1 MVTNTI
7 NKKLTANQ
15 AWCLSECLAAYAMH
29 APDEP
34 IFEFGYN
41 PDTKFAYIALH
52 NGVQIIKSHNTRVQY
67 IATQVYNQ
75 MDIGERKFESYDEA
89 EEMYRFNEIRPDMA
103 NYEFNGIGLSTANYE
118 Y

>member
-7 NKKLTANQ
+7 SKSLTGNQ
-15 AWCLSECLAAYAMH
+15 AWCISECFAAYAMH
-29 APDEP
+29 SPDEP

-41 PDTKFAYIALH
+41 KHTKFAYIALH

-67 IATQVYNQ
+67 IATK
-75 MDIGERKFESYDEA
+75 MDEGEIKFESYDEA
-89 EEMYRFNEIRPDMA
+89 EEIYSRNEMRPDME
-103 NYEFNGIGLSTANYE
+103 NYEFNGIGLSTLNYE

>member
-1 MVTNTI
+1 MVANTI
-7 NKKLTANQ
+7 NKKLTTNQ
-15 AWCLSECLAAYAMH
+15 AWCLSECFSAYAMH

-52 NGVQIIKSHNTRVQY
+52 NGIQIIKSHKTRVQY
-67 IATQVYNQ
+67 IATK
-75 MDIGERKFESYDEA
+75 MDEGEIKFDSYDEA
-89 EEMYRFNEIRPDMA
+89 EEIYGRNGMRPDME
-103 NYEFNGIGLSTANYE
+103 NYEFNGIGLSTMNYE

>member
-7 NKKLTANQ
+7 NKRLTANQ
-15 AWCLSECLAAYAMH
+15 AWCLSECFAAYAMH

-41 PDTKFAYIALH
+41 QDTKFAYIALH
-52 NGVQIIKSHNTRVQY
+52 SGIQIVKSHNTRVQY
-67 IATQVYNQ
+67 IATK
-75 MDIGERKFESYDEA
+75 MDEGEIKFESYDEA
-89 EEMYRFNEIRPDMA
+89 EEVYSLHEMRPDMD
-103 NYEFNGIGLSTANYE
+103 NYAFNGIGLSAMNYE